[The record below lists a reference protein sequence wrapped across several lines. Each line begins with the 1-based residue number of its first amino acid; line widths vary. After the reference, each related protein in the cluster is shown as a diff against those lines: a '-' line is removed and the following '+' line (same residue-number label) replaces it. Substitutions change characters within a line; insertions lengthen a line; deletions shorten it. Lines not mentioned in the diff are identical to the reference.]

1 MNRSARAAGLIG
13 AGVVVAGAGFW
24 FWQQFHS
31 RGAQIDS
38 VHRACV
44 AEFTETAAKLKAGVQ
59 PDEATSGIAKGLSE
73 SLGKFLESMS
83 DGMGDTVCGAL
94 RDACRN
100 DFEGRICTA
109 ARERYL

>member
-1 MNRSARAAGLIG
+1 MNRNAKAAGLIG
-13 AGVVVAGAGFW
+13 AGVLIAGAGFW

-31 RGAQIDS
+31 RSAQIDS
-38 VHRACV
+38 VHRACI
-44 AEFTETAAKLKAGVQ
+44 AEFAESAAKMKAGVQ
-59 PDEATSGIAKGLSE
+59 PGDAGSGIARGLSE

-94 RDACRN
+94 RDACRK